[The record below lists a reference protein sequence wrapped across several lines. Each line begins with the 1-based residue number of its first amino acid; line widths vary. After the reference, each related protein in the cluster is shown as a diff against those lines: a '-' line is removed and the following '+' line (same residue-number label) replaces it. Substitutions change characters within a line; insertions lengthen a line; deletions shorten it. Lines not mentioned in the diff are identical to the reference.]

1 MRESKQ
7 KTGKGK
13 KPAGRESE
21 TAPQD
26 EPKQQSQ
33 AEVVD
38 KMIHRFGEKL
48 DADKV
53 NVTVGDFIR
62 LVQFRKEMGEE
73 DPKEIRVTW
82 VDPIEK
88 EHANET

>member
-1 MRESKQ
+1 MGESNK
-7 KTGKGK
+7 KTGKGN
-13 KPAGRESE
+13 KPAETESG
-21 TAPQD
+21 TAQQE
-26 EPKQQSQ
+26 EPKQQSE

-38 KMIHRFGEKL
+38 RMIQRFEKRV
-48 DADKV
+48 DDDKV
-53 NVTVGDFIR
+53 NVTVGDFLR
-62 LVQFRKEMGEE
+62 LVQFRKELGEE

>member
-1 MRESKQ
+1 MGVSKK
-7 KTGKGK
+7 KTGKGN

-62 LVQFRKEMGEE
+62 LVQFRKELDEE

-82 VDPIEK
+82 VDPTEK
-88 EHANET
+88 EYANET